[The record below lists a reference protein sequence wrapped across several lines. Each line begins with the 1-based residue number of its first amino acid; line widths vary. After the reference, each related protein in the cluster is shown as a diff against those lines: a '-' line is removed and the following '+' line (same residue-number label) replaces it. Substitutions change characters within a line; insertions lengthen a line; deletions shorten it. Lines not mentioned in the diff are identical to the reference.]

1 MKTMQPKNSSLNNA
15 PATDWQ
21 ILGEL
26 ELPIS
31 AESDGAINTW
41 LTETLLP
48 MRLHADFLNKVLKSA
63 QQTVA
68 RMKLNEMKF
77 GHIHLLISAPVD
89 RTSRGQT
96 WGFFRIEKIEN
107 PVETRNR
114 SHHTIEFYLY
124 VEE

>member
-1 MKTMQPKNSSLNNA
+1 VKTMQPMNSSLNNA

-31 AESDGAINTW
+31 AESDGAINAW
-41 LTETLLP
+41 LTQTLFP

-63 QQTVA
+63 QHAVA
-68 RMKLNEMKF
+68 RMMLNEIKF
-77 GHIHLLISAPVD
+77 GHIHLLIFAPVD

-107 PVETRNR
+107 PVETKNHP
-114 SHHTIEFYLY
+114 HHTIEFYLY

>member
-1 MKTMQPKNSSLNNA
+1 MKTVQPKNSSPNNA

-26 ELPIS
+26 EFPIS
-31 AESDGAINTW
+31 AESDGAINSW

-48 MRLHADFLNKVLKSA
+48 IHLHADFLHKVLKSA
-63 QQTVA
+63 QHAVA
-68 RMKLNEMKF
+68 RMLLNEMKIE
-77 GHIHLLISAPVD
+77 HIHLLIFAPVD

-107 PVETRNR
+107 PVETRNHP
-114 SHHTIEFYLY
+114 HHTIEFYLY